1 MFPSIKKDT
10 KSLITLQVFKS
21 TYFTIKPYLANEKKI
36 SSNYKC
42 IVRFLNND
50 LNSAI
55 LIKDVEVNKKGV
67 VS

>member
-1 MFPSIKKDT
+1 MF
-10 KSLITLQVFKS
+10 LGFAKS
-21 TYFTIKPYLANEKKI
+21 TYFTINKPYLVNEKKFPQI
-36 SSNYKC
+36 TSALSDFETM
-42 IVRFLNND
+42 I